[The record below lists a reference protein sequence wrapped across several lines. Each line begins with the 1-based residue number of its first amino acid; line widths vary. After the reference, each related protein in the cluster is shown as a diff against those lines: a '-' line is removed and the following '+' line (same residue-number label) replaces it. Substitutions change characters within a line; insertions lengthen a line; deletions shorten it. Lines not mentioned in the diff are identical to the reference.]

1 MGDAPVT
8 YGCHHSSGEEDTS
21 RQRQEVRMT
30 LIGLSSVEK
39 SYGGRA
45 VLRGLGMKVN
55 AGARIGLV
63 GGNGSGKSTVL
74 RILAGM
80 EYVDAGEVIRRRGLS
95 VASLPQY
102 IEGDERTPM
111 DVVRAARP
119 EISDLQEEL
128 EACEEQLGS
137 PRVAADLRRMQRV
150 LERQDRLLRRFTE
163 LGGPGFV
170 GEARRYLRSL
180 GLGDGDIYRPMSE
193 LSGGQR
199 KLAVLASCLVRRPD
213 VLLLDEPEAHLDA
226 GRRELLEAIV
236 RTFDGAVVI
245 VSHDRY
251 LLDETVVEIA
261 ELEDG
266 RITSWPGNYSAYT
279 VARELKLKRQRQLY
293 VAQQKEIARLEEAIR
308 RFKLWASLVPN
319 ERHIKQA
326 RNKQRQIDS
335 MDKVELPVLER
346 RKISLDLRGRVRGGR
361 KVIELQDVGM
371 AFAEDPVLID
381 VDLTVERG
389 ERLGIIG
396 PNGAGKS
403 VLARLLAGVLAP
415 TEGERWAGPS
425 IEIGYLTQNDEPP
438 PGASPLGL
446 VRDARPMYEG
456 DAVKLLGRFLFRYEQ
471 VRDPVTSLS
480 GGERTRLQLLL
491 LMLREPN
498 CLILDEPTNHLDID
512 SLEILEA
519 ELERFGGTVVF
530 VSHDRYFLDR
540 IADGIVEVH
549 EGEVNRHIQRV
560 AMKMDRMASW
570 SDESLL
576 RRPS

>member
-1 MGDAPVT
+1 
-8 YGCHHSSGEEDTS
+8 
-21 RQRQEVRMT
+21 MT

-74 RILAGM
+74 RILAGT
-80 EYVDAGEVIRRRGLS
+80 EDVDAGEVIRRRGLS

-111 DVVRAARP
+111 DVVRASRP

-193 LSGGQR
+193 LSGGQC

-279 VARELKLKRQRQLY
+279 VARELKLKRQQQLY

-308 RFKLWASLVPN
+308 RFELWASMVVN

-326 RNKQRQIDS
+326 RNKQRQIDR
-335 MDKVELPVLER
+335 MDKVERPVLER
-346 RKISLDLRGRVRGGR
+346 RKIGLEFRGRVRGGR
-361 KVIELQDVGM
+361 KVIELKDVSM
-371 AFAEDPVLID
+371 ALGEDPVLIG
-381 VDLTVERG
+381 VDLTVSRG
-389 ERLGIIG
+389 ERLGIVG

-403 VLARLLAGVLAP
+403 VLAKVLSGLLPP

-425 IEIGYLTQNDEPP
+425 IDIGFLAQNDEPP

-446 VRDARPMYEG
+446 VRDTKPLYE
-456 DAVKLLGRFLFRYEQ
+456 DEAVKLLGRFLFRYEQ
-471 VRDPVTSLS
+471 VREPVTSLS

-498 CLILDEPTNHLDID
+498 FLVLDEPTNHLDID

-519 ELERFGGTVVF
+519 ELERFAGTVVF

-540 IADGIVEVH
+540 IADGIVEVS
-549 EGEVNRHIQRV
+549 EGEVHRHEGGY
-560 AMKMDRMASW
+560 
-570 SDESLL
+570 SDW
-576 RRPS
+576 RRSAFQHLS

>member
-1 MGDAPVT
+1 
-8 YGCHHSSGEEDTS
+8 
-21 RQRQEVRMT
+21 MT

-39 SYGGRA
+39 SYGGRT
-45 VLRGLGMKVN
+45 VLRGLGMRVN

-63 GGNGSGKSTVL
+63 GGNGAGKSTVL
-74 RILAGM
+74 RILAGT
-80 EYVDAGEVIRRRGLS
+80 EDVDGGEVIRRRGSS
-95 VASLPQY
+95 VATLPQH

-111 DVVRAARP
+111 EVVRAARP

-128 EACEEQLGS
+128 QACEEQLGS
-137 PRVAADLRRMQRV
+137 PGVAADLRRMQRV

-170 GEARRYLRSL
+170 GEARGYLRSL
-180 GLGDGDIYRPMSE
+180 GLGGGDIYRPMRD

-199 KLAVLASCLVRRPD
+199 KLAVLAACLARRPD

-251 LLDETVVEIA
+251 LLDETVEEIA

-279 VARELKLKRQRQLY
+279 VARELKLKRQQQLY

-308 RFKLWASLVPN
+308 RFKLWASLVVN

-326 RNKQRQIDS
+326 RNKQRQIDR
-335 MDKVELPVLER
+335 MDKVERPVLER
-346 RKISLDLRGRVRGGR
+346 RKIGLEFRGRLRGGR
-361 KVIELQDVGM
+361 KVIELQDVSV
-371 AFAEDPVLID
+371 AFDEDPVLIG
-381 VDLTVERG
+381 VDLTVSRG
-389 ERLGIIG
+389 ERLGIVG

-403 VLARLLAGVLAP
+403 VLAKLLAGILPP

-425 IEIGYLTQNDEPP
+425 IDIGYLAQNDEPP

-446 VRDARPMYEG
+446 VRDTKPLYEG
-456 DAVKLLGRFLFRYEQ
+456 EAVKVLGRFLFRYEQ
-471 VRDPVTSLS
+471 VREPVTSLS

-498 CLILDEPTNHLDID
+498 CLVLDEPTNHLDID
-512 SLEILEA
+512 SLEILED
-519 ELERFGGTVVF
+519 ELERFPGTVIF

-540 IADGIVEVH
+540 IADGIVEIS
-549 EGEVNRHIQRV
+549 EGEAHRHTGGYSDWR
-560 AMKMDRMASW
+560 MKASQPAAFG
-570 SDESLL
+570 S
-576 RRPS
+576 

>member
-1 MGDAPVT
+1 M
-8 YGCHHSSGEEDTS
+8 S
-21 RQRQEVRMT
+21 

-39 SYGGRA
+39 LYGGRA
-45 VLRGLGMKVN
+45 VLRGLGMRVN
-55 AGARIGLV
+55 AGARIGIV
-63 GGNGSGKSTVL
+63 GGNGAGKSTVL
-74 RILAGM
+74 RILAGT
-80 EYVDAGEVIRRRGLS
+80 EDVDGGEVIRRRGLR
-95 VASLPQY
+95 VATLPQY

-111 DVVRAARP
+111 EIVRAARP

-137 PRVAADLRRMQRV
+137 PVVAADLRRMQRV

-170 GEARRYLRSL
+170 SEARGYLRSL
-180 GLGDGDIYRPMSE
+180 GLGDDDIYRPMRD

-199 KLAVLASCLVRRPD
+199 KLAVLASCLAGRPD

-226 GRRELLEAIV
+226 GRRERLEAIV

-251 LLDETVVEIA
+251 LLDETVEEIA

-279 VARELKLKRQRQLY
+279 VARELKLKRQQQLY
-293 VAQQKEIARLEEAIR
+293 VSQQKEIARLEESIR
-308 RFKLWASLVPN
+308 RFKLWASMVVN

-326 RNKQRQIDS
+326 RNKQRQIDR
-335 MDKVELPVLER
+335 MDKVERPVLER
-346 RKISLDLRGRVRGGR
+346 RRIGLEFRGRVRGGR
-361 KVIELQDVGM
+361 KVIELQDVSA
-371 AFAEDPVLID
+371 AFDDDPALIG
-381 VDLTVERG
+381 VDLTVSRG
-389 ERLGIIG
+389 ERLGIVG

-403 VLARLLAGVLAP
+403 VLAKLLAGILPP

-425 IEIGYLTQNDEPP
+425 IDIGYLAQNDEPP

-446 VRDARPMYEG
+446 VRDTKPLYEG
-456 DAVKLLGRFLFRYEQ
+456 EAMKLLGRFLFRYEQ
-471 VRDPVTSLS
+471 VREPVTSLS

-498 CLILDEPTNHLDID
+498 CLVLDEPTNHLDID
-512 SLEILEA
+512 SLEILED
-519 ELERFGGTVVF
+519 ELERFPGTVIF

-540 IADGIVEVH
+540 IADGIVEIS
-549 EGEVNRHIQRV
+549 EGEVHRHTGGYSDWRRSAFQP
-560 AMKMDRMASW
+560 AASG
-570 SDESLL
+570 S
-576 RRPS
+576 

>member
-1 MGDAPVT
+1 
-8 YGCHHSSGEEDTS
+8 
-21 RQRQEVRMT
+21 MT

-74 RILAGM
+74 RILAGT
-80 EYVDAGEVIRRRGLS
+80 EDVDAGEVIRRRGLS

-111 DVVRAARP
+111 DVVRASRP

-137 PRVAADLRRMQRV
+137 TRVAADLRRMQRV

-279 VARELKLKRQRQLY
+279 VARELKLKRQQQLY

-308 RFKLWASLVPN
+308 RFKLWACMVVN

-326 RNKQRQIDS
+326 RNKQRQIDR
-335 MDKVELPVLER
+335 MDKVERPVLER
-346 RKISLDLRGRVRGGR
+346 RKIGLEFRGRVRGGR
-361 KVIELQDVGM
+361 KVIELKDVSM
-371 AFAEDPVLID
+371 AFGEDPVLIG
-381 VDLTVERG
+381 VDLTVSRG
-389 ERLGIIG
+389 ERLGIVG

-403 VLARLLAGVLAP
+403 VLAKVLSGLLPP
-415 TEGERWAGPS
+415 TEGGRWAGPS
-425 IEIGYLTQNDEPP
+425 IDIGFLAQNDEPP

-446 VRDARPMYEG
+446 VRDIKPLYE
-456 DAVKLLGRFLFRYEQ
+456 DEAVKLLGRFLFRYEQ
-471 VRDPVTSLS
+471 VREPVTSLS

-491 LMLREPN
+491 LMLREPSF
-498 CLILDEPTNHLDID
+498 LVLDEPTNHLDID

-519 ELERFGGTVVF
+519 ELERFAGTVVF

-540 IADGIVEVH
+540 IADGIVEVS
-549 EGEVNRHIQRV
+549 EGEVHRHEGGY
-560 AMKMDRMASW
+560 
-570 SDESLL
+570 SDW
-576 RRPS
+576 RRSAFQHLS

>member
-1 MGDAPVT
+1 
-8 YGCHHSSGEEDTS
+8 
-21 RQRQEVRMT
+21 MT
-30 LIGLSSVEK
+30 LIGLRSVGK
-39 SYGGRA
+39 IYGGRTI
-45 VLRGLGMKVN
+45 LRGLNLEVN

-63 GGNGSGKSTVL
+63 GTNGAGKSTVL
-74 RILAGM
+74 RILAGT
-80 EYVDAGEVIRRRGLS
+80 EQVDGGEIVRRRGLA

-102 IEGDERTPM
+102 VEGDRSTPM
-111 DVVRAARP
+111 EVASSARP
-119 EISDLQEEL
+119 EISELRREL

-137 PRVAADLRRMQRV
+137 PEVASNLRRMQRV
-150 LERQDRLLRRFTE
+150 LERQEQLLRRFTE
-163 LGGPGFV
+163 LGGGGFD
-170 GEARRYLRSL
+170 GEVRGHLRSL
-180 GLGDGDIYRPMSE
+180 GLGDGDMERPMRN

-199 KLAVLASCLVRRPD
+199 KLAVLASCLVQRPD

-226 GRRELLEAIV
+226 GRREMLEAIV
-236 RTFDGAVVI
+236 RGFDGAVVI

-251 LLDETVVEIA
+251 LLDETVGEIA

-266 RITSWPGNYSAYT
+266 AITLWSGNYSAYS
-279 VARELKLKRQRQLY
+279 VARELKLKRQKQLY

-326 RNKQRQIDS
+326 RNKQRQIDT
-335 MDKVELPVLER
+335 MDKVERPVLER

-361 KVIELQDVGM
+361 KVIELRDASV
-371 AFAEDPVLID
+371 AFDDDPVLLD

-403 VLARLLAGVLAP
+403 VLAKLLAGVLIP

-425 IEIGYLTQNDEPP
+425 IDIGYLAQNDEPP

-446 VRDARPMYEG
+446 VRDAKPIYEG

-471 VRDPVTSLS
+471 VREPVTALS

-491 LMLREPN
+491 IMLQEPN
-498 CLILDEPTNHLDID
+498 CLVLDEPTNHLDID

-519 ELERFGGTVVF
+519 ELERFPGTVIF

-540 IADGIVEVH
+540 IADGIVEVTD
-549 EGEVNRHIQRV
+549 GEARRHTGGYSDWR
-560 AMKMDRMASW
+560 ASAGQHATA
-570 SDESLL
+570 
-576 RRPS
+576 

>member
-1 MGDAPVT
+1 
-8 YGCHHSSGEEDTS
+8 
-21 RQRQEVRMT
+21 MT
-30 LIGLSSVEK
+30 LVGLRSVEK
-39 SYGGRA
+39 FYGGRA
-45 VLRGLGMKVN
+45 VLRGLDLRVN

-63 GGNGSGKSTVL
+63 GTNGAGKSTVL
-74 RILAGM
+74 RILAGT
-80 EYVDAGEVIRRRGLS
+80 EEVDGGEVLRRRGLE

-102 IEGDERTPM
+102 VEGDQRTPM
-111 DVVRAARP
+111 EIVRAARP
-119 EISDLQEEL
+119 EILDLQREL
-128 EACEEQLGS
+128 EACGEQLGS
-137 PRVAADLRRMQRV
+137 PEVASDLRRMQRV
-150 LERQDRLLRRFTE
+150 LERQERLLHRFTE
-163 LGGPGFV
+163 LGGPGFE
-170 GEARRYLRSL
+170 GEIRGYLNSL
-180 GLGDGDIYRPMSE
+180 GLGDGDAERPMKD

-199 KLAVLASCLVRRPD
+199 KLAVLASCLARRPD

-236 RTFDGAVVI
+236 RAFDGAVVV

-251 LLDETVVEIA
+251 LLDETVGEIA

-266 RITSWPGNYSAYT
+266 AITMWPGNYSAYS
-279 VARELKLKRQRQLY
+279 VARELKLKRQQQLY

-326 RNKQRQIDS
+326 RNKQRQIDQ
-335 MDKVELPVLER
+335 MDKVERPVLER
-346 RKISLDLRGRVRGGR
+346 RKISLDLRGRVRGGK
-361 KVIELQDVGM
+361 KVIELRDVSM
-371 AFAEDPVLID
+371 AFGDDLVLID

-389 ERLGIIG
+389 ERLGIVG

-403 VLARLLAGVLAP
+403 VLAKLLAGVLGP

-425 IEIGYLTQNDEPP
+425 IDIGYLAQNDEPP
-438 PGASPLGL
+438 QGATPLGL

-471 VRDPVTSLS
+471 VREPVTALS

-491 LMLREPN
+491 IMLREPN
-498 CLILDEPTNHLDID
+498 CLVLDEPTNHLDID

-519 ELERFGGTVVF
+519 ELERFDGTVIF

-540 IADGIVEVH
+540 IADGIVEVSD
-549 EGEVNRHIQRV
+549 GEIFRHTGGY
-560 AMKMDRMASW
+560 
-570 SDESLL
+570 SDWRRSAFEQVSESAG
-576 RRPS
+576 

>member
-1 MGDAPVT
+1 
-8 YGCHHSSGEEDTS
+8 
-21 RQRQEVRMT
+21 MT
-30 LIGLSSVEK
+30 LIGLRSVGK
-39 SYGGRA
+39 IYGGRTI
-45 VLRGLGMKVN
+45 LRGLDLEIN

-63 GGNGSGKSTVL
+63 GTNGAGKSTVL
-74 RILAGM
+74 RILAGT
-80 EYVDAGEVIRRRGLS
+80 EQVDRGEIVRRRGLV

-102 IEGDERTPM
+102 VEGERSTPM
-111 DVVRAARP
+111 EVASSARP
-119 EISDLQEEL
+119 EISELRREL

-137 PRVAADLRRMQRV
+137 PEVASNLRRMQRV
-150 LERQDRLLRRFTE
+150 LERQEQLLRRFTE
-163 LGGPGFV
+163 LGGGGFD
-170 GEARRYLRSL
+170 GEVRGHLRSL
-180 GLGDGDIYRPMSE
+180 GLGDGAMERPMRN

-199 KLAVLASCLVRRPD
+199 KLAVLASCLVQRPD

-226 GRRELLEAIV
+226 GRREMLEAIV
-236 RTFDGAVVI
+236 RGFDGAVVI

-251 LLDETVVEIA
+251 LLDETVGEIA

-266 RITSWPGNYSAYT
+266 AITLWPGNYSAYS
-279 VARELKLKRQRQLY
+279 VARELKLKRQKQLY

-326 RNKQRQIDS
+326 RNKQRQIDT
-335 MDKVELPVLER
+335 MDKVERPVLER

-361 KVIELQDVGM
+361 KVIELRDASV
-371 AFAEDPVLID
+371 AFDDPVLLD

-403 VLARLLAGVLAP
+403 VLAKLLAGVLIP

-425 IEIGYLTQNDEPP
+425 IDIGYLAQNDEPP

-446 VRDARPMYEG
+446 VRDAKPIYEG

-471 VRDPVTSLS
+471 VREPVTALS

-491 LMLREPN
+491 IMLQEPN
-498 CLILDEPTNHLDID
+498 CLVLDEPTNHLDID

-519 ELERFGGTVVF
+519 ELERFPGTVIF

-540 IADGIVEVH
+540 IADGIVEVTD
-549 EGEVNRHIQRV
+549 GEARRHTGGYSDWR
-560 AMKMDRMASW
+560 ASAGQHATA
-570 SDESLL
+570 
-576 RRPS
+576 

>member
-1 MGDAPVT
+1 M
-8 YGCHHSSGEEDTS
+8 S
-21 RQRQEVRMT
+21 
-30 LIGLSSVEK
+30 LISLSSVEK
-39 SYGGRA
+39 LYGGRA
-45 VLRGLGMKVN
+45 VLRGLGMRVN
-55 AGARIGLV
+55 AGARIGIV
-63 GGNGSGKSTVL
+63 GGNGAGKSTVL
-74 RILAGM
+74 RILAGT
-80 EYVDAGEVIRRRGLS
+80 EDVDGGEVIRRRGLR
-95 VASLPQY
+95 VATLPQY

-111 DVVRAARP
+111 EIVRAARP

-137 PRVAADLRRMQRV
+137 PVVAADLRRMQRV

-170 GEARRYLRSL
+170 GEARGYLRSL
-180 GLGDGDIYRPMSE
+180 GLGDDDIYRPMRD

-199 KLAVLASCLVRRPD
+199 KLAVLASCLAGRPD

-226 GRRELLEAIV
+226 GRRERLEAIV

-251 LLDETVVEIA
+251 LLDETVEEIA

-279 VARELKLKRQRQLY
+279 VARELKLKRQQQLY
-293 VAQQKEIARLEEAIR
+293 VSQQKEIARLEEAIR
-308 RFKLWASLVPN
+308 RFKLWASMVVN

-326 RNKQRQIDS
+326 RNKQRQIDR
-335 MDKVELPVLER
+335 MVKVERPVLER
-346 RKISLDLRGRVRGGR
+346 RRIGLEFRGRVRGGR
-361 KVIELQDVGM
+361 KVIELQDVSA
-371 AFAEDPVLID
+371 AFDDDPALIG
-381 VDLTVERG
+381 VDLTVSRG
-389 ERLGIIG
+389 ERLGIVG

-403 VLARLLAGVLAP
+403 VLAKLLAGILPP

-425 IEIGYLTQNDEPP
+425 IDIGYLAQNDEPP

-446 VRDARPMYEG
+446 VRDTKPLYEG
-456 DAVKLLGRFLFRYEQ
+456 EAVKLLGRFLFRYEQ
-471 VRDPVTSLS
+471 VREPVTSLS

-498 CLILDEPTNHLDID
+498 CLVLDEPTNHLDID
-512 SLEILEA
+512 SLEILED
-519 ELERFGGTVVF
+519 ELERFPGTVIF

-540 IADGIVEVH
+540 IADGIVEIS
-549 EGEVNRHIQRV
+549 EGEVHRHTGGYSDWRRSAFQP
-560 AMKMDRMASW
+560 AASG
-570 SDESLL
+570 S
-576 RRPS
+576 

>member
-1 MGDAPVT
+1 M
-8 YGCHHSSGEEDTS
+8 
-21 RQRQEVRMT
+21 R
-30 LIGLSSVEK
+30 
-39 SYGGRA
+39 
-45 VLRGLGMKVN
+45 VN

-63 GGNGSGKSTVL
+63 GGNGAGKSTVL
-74 RILAGM
+74 RILAGT
-80 EYVDAGEVIRRRGLS
+80 EDVDGGEVIRRRGSS
-95 VASLPQY
+95 VATLPQH

-111 DVVRAARP
+111 EVVRAARP

-128 EACEEQLGS
+128 QACEEQLGS
-137 PRVAADLRRMQRV
+137 PGVAADLRGMQRV

-170 GEARRYLRSL
+170 GEARGYLRSL
-180 GLGDGDIYRPMSE
+180 GLGDGDIYRPMRD

-199 KLAVLASCLVRRPD
+199 KLAVLAACLARRPD

-251 LLDETVVEIA
+251 LLDETVEEIA

-279 VARELKLKRQRQLY
+279 LARELKLKRQQQLY
-293 VAQQKEIARLEEAIR
+293 VSQQKEIARLEEAIQ
-308 RFKLWASLVPN
+308 RFKLWASLVIN

-326 RNKQRQIDS
+326 RNKQRQIDR
-335 MDKVELPVLER
+335 MDKVERPVLER
-346 RKISLDLRGRVRGGR
+346 RKIGLEFRGRLRGGR
-361 KVIELQDVGM
+361 KVIELQDVSV
-371 AFAEDPVLID
+371 AFYQDPVLIG
-381 VDLTVERG
+381 VDLTVSRG
-389 ERLGIIG
+389 ERLGIVG

-403 VLARLLAGVLAP
+403 VLAKLLAGILPP

-425 IEIGYLTQNDEPP
+425 IDIGYLAQNDEPP

-446 VRDARPMYEG
+446 VRDAKPLYEG
-456 DAVKLLGRFLFRYEQ
+456 EAVKVLGRFLFRYEQ
-471 VRDPVTSLS
+471 VREPVTSLS

-498 CLILDEPTNHLDID
+498 CLVLDEPTNHLDID
-512 SLEILEA
+512 SLEILED
-519 ELERFGGTVVF
+519 ELERFPGTVIF

-540 IADGIVEVH
+540 IADGIVEIS
-549 EGEVNRHIQRV
+549 EGEAHRHTGGYSDWR
-560 AMKMDRMASW
+560 MKASQPAAFG
-570 SDESLL
+570 S
-576 RRPS
+576 

>member
-1 MGDAPVT
+1 MN
-8 YGCHHSSGEEDTS
+8 
-21 RQRQEVRMT
+21 

-74 RILAGM
+74 RILAGT
-80 EYVDAGEVIRRRGLS
+80 EDVDAGEVIRRRGLS

-102 IEGDERTPM
+102 IEGEERTPM
-111 DVVRAARP
+111 DVVRASRP

-199 KLAVLASCLVRRPD
+199 KLAVLATCLVRRPD

-279 VARELKLKRQRQLY
+279 VARELKLKRQQQLY

-308 RFKLWASLVPN
+308 RFELWASMVVN

-326 RNKQRQIDS
+326 RNKQRQIDR
-335 MDKVELPVLER
+335 MDKVERPVLER
-346 RKISLDLRGRVRGGR
+346 RKIGLEFRGRVRGGR
-361 KVIELQDVGM
+361 KVIELKDVSM
-371 AFAEDPVLID
+371 AFGEDPVLIG
-381 VDLTVERG
+381 VDLTVSRG
-389 ERLGIIG
+389 ERLGIVG

-403 VLARLLAGVLAP
+403 VLAKVLSGLLPP

-425 IEIGYLTQNDEPP
+425 IDIGFLAQNDEPP

-446 VRDARPMYEG
+446 VRDTKPLYE
-456 DAVKLLGRFLFRYEQ
+456 DEAVKLLGRFLFRYEQ
-471 VRDPVTSLS
+471 VREPVTSLS

-498 CLILDEPTNHLDID
+498 FLVLDEPTNHLDID

-519 ELERFGGTVVF
+519 ELERFAGTVVF

-540 IADGIVEVH
+540 IADGIVEVS
-549 EGEVNRHIQRV
+549 EGEVHRHEGGY
-560 AMKMDRMASW
+560 
-570 SDESLL
+570 SDW
-576 RRPS
+576 RRSAFQHLS